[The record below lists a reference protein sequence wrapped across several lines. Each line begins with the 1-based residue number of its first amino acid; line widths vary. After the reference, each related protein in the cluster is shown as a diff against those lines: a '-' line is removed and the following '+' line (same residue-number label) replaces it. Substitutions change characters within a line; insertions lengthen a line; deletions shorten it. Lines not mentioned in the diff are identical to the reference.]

1 MIIVIEKKNQKKEQ
15 WMNKN
20 NTYLLLFDCN
30 LKYIIRNVEILY
42 KKKKKN
48 IIIKIIV
55 KAHYL
60 ISNIFCYC

>member
-30 LKYIIRNVEILY
+30 LKYIIIRNVEILY
-42 KKKKKN
+42 KKKN
-48 IIIKIIV
+48 
-55 KAHYL
+55 Y
-60 ISNIFCYC
+60 NQNYCQSPLFDF

>member
-42 KKKKKN
+42 KKKKK
-48 IIIKIIV
+48 I
-55 KAHYL
+55 L
-60 ISNIFCYC
+60 